1 MSTSKKRNL
10 KRRIVGCFC
19 IAAIAANMAAPVIP
33 VISDMGVITAAATAM
48 YTVTFETN
56 GGSNVA
62 IQSVRSGQTVN
73 LPTPPQE
80 KIAPSAAGTQMQT

>member
-48 YTVTFETN
+48 YIVTFNTN
-56 GGSNVA
+56 GGEA
-62 IQSVRSGQTVN
+62 IAEQQVVSGKTVS
-73 LPTPPQE
+73 LPTPPQR
-80 KIAPSAAGTQMQT
+80 KAASSAAGTQMQT